1 MKANIVNIKDIN
13 SDDIVNM
20 LNKKSF
26 VMAIPT
32 DTVYALCCNAN
43 DEDAVAKIYSL
54 KNREKDKPISLF
66 IKSLDELDRY
76 VMGGTINTVG
86 AVSDNLY
93 NNTVGAFIECPYTEK
108 KNCTGEYLQNPIIEL
123 LNKYWPGALTVIFK
137 KKKNIYDY
145 LTSGKDTI
153 GIRIPDD
160 KLLLDI
166 LAKVDFP
173 LAQTSCNMSHEKEL
187 KNAKEIYD
195 KFGDKVDL
203 IIETNADV
211 VGKASTIIS
220 VENRDI
226 KVLRQ
231 GDIKL

>member
-43 DEDAVAKIYSL
+43 DEDAVAKIYNL

-66 IKSLDELDRY
+66 IKSLDELDKY
-76 VMGGTINTVG
+76 VMGGAI
-86 AVSDNLY
+86 
-93 NNTVGAFIECPYTEK
+93 NTVGAFIECPYTEK
-108 KNCTGEYLQNPIIEL
+108 KNCTSEYLQSPIIEL

-137 KKKNIYDY
+137 KKNNIYDY

-195 KFGDKVDL
+195 KFGNKVDL